1 MTADTFQALLVPNL
15 QSVRR
20 FVQRR
25 LPAPDRLDDV
35 IQQTLMRAFIHRDQL
50 RVSSKFKSW
59 LFSIAINEVR
69 VSFRGQRAP
78 LSLSELPDVAF
89 RDSGPSP
96 LARIEHVERAELLQ
110 AGIAKLSKQDR
121 DVIRLRDFDGL
132 SIAETAAAVNSSVAA
147 IKSTHFRARKRL
159 AGALSRVCIARKIER
174 HRGPNNFPISRV
186 GQ

>member
-15 QSVRR
+15 PSVRR

-78 LSLSELPDVAF
+78 TSLSELSNIAF
-89 RDSGPSP
+89 RDPGPSP
-96 LARIEHVERAELLQ
+96 LARIEHVERAEWLQ

-159 AGALSRVCIARKIER
+159 ASALSRVCIARKIER
-174 HRGPNNFPISRV
+174 HRGASNFQISRV
-186 GQ
+186 AQ